1 MSCTLVA
8 ARRRGQIGA
17 HLPALRAICAP
28 AAALPLR
35 GDRLRAPARWAG
47 GDFLRLSRCAAG
59 SGLPFRYVAKRWGT
73 GMFLPL
79 RVWCGPILG
88 RGHQLLFLF
97 RCWLAAAARHPGVVA
112 SRRGAGGE
120 RGMPLYTP
128 LRPPY
133 SPCPGGGRR
142 FYRMSYTLSAAR
154 RRGQIGAHLPAL
166 RAICAPAAALPL
178 HGDRLRAPARWIGG
192 IFCGS
197 CFGQRGA
204 IFSSRNRLFGSVR
217 RISKG
222 KPYFRRAATA
232 VPTGKDSTA
241 KSFPA

>member
-1 MSCTLVA
+1 
-8 ARRRGQIGA
+8 
-17 HLPALRAICAP
+17 
-28 AAALPLR
+28 
-35 GDRLRAPARWAG
+35 
-47 GDFLRLSRCAAG
+47 
-59 SGLPFRYVAKRWGT
+59 
-73 GMFLPL
+73 MFLPL
-79 RVWCGPILG
+79 RVWCGSILG
-88 RGHQLLFLF
+88 VVISCFFFF
-97 RCWLAAAARHPGVVA
+97 RRWLAAAARYPGVVACAAAFFLSYFRRWLAAVARHLGVVA
-112 SRRGAGGE
+112 SRRGAGSE
-120 RGMPLYTP
+120 RGKPLYTP
-128 LRPPY
+128 YDPRTPLVRGVEGV
-133 SPCPGGGRR
+133 SIACRIPCPPLAAGG
-142 FYRMSYTLSAAR
+142 
-154 RRGQIGAHLPAL
+154 QVGAHLPAL

-204 IFSSRNRLFGSVR
+204 IFFSRNRLFGSVR